1 MAIAFGSKL
10 MPPKHVA
17 KGAAANAKGAIM
29 AVGGQEK
36 QLQII
41 YFKGFMKNLLGAPFA
56 L

>member
-1 MAIAFGSKL
+1 

-17 KGAAANAKGAIM
+17 KGAAPNAKGAIM
-29 AVGGQEK
+29 AAWGQEK

-41 YFKGFMKNLLGAPFA
+41 YIKGFMKNLLGAPFA